1 MNNFQDYV
9 YCINQDGIVRDEKV
23 IGIDLGTANVL
34 IYIKGQGI
42 VLNEPSVV
50 AIDSETK
57 KPLAVGMEAAQMLG
71 RTPGKVNAIKPMKD
85 GVIADFEITEIM
97 LNHFIR
103 KVNGKSL
110 FSRPR
115 ILICCPSNI
124 TQVEKNAIKE
134 AAERT
139 GAKKV
144 FLEEEPKVAAIGA
157 GMDISKPSGNM
168 VIDIGGGTTDVAV
181 LSLGSIVTSSSIKV
195 AGNTFDSDILKYI
208 KDKYK
213 LLIGER
219 TAEEIKMTIGTVFPG
234 IKNDK
239 MEVRGRDLVTG
250 LPHTITICSD
260 EVEEALRESVY
271 IIIHTAK
278 NVLEQTP
285 PELSA
290 DIIDKGI
297 VITGGGALMIG
308 FDQLLSHELKVP
320 VFIAESPLTCV
331 AEGTGILLDNIHL
344 IDK

>member
-1 MNNFQDYV
+1 MFNKD
-9 YCINQDGIVRDEKV
+9 

-50 AIDSETK
+50 AIDADTK
-57 KPLAVGMEAAQMLG
+57 RPLAVGSEAREMLG
-71 RTPGKVNAIKPMKD
+71 RTPGKVLAIKPMKD
-85 GVIADFEITEIM
+85 GVIADFETTEVM
-97 LNHFIR
+97 LNYFIK
-103 KVNGKSL
+103 KVNGKG
-110 FSRPR
+110 FFQRPR

-124 TQVEKNAIKE
+124 TQVERNAIKE

-144 FLEEEPKVAAIGA
+144 YLEIEPKVAAIGA

-168 VIDIGGGTTDVAV
+168 VIDIGGGTTDIAI
-181 LSLGSIVTSSSIKV
+181 LSLGGIVESASIRI
-195 AGNTFDSDILKYI
+195 AGNAFDNDIIKYI

-213 LLIGER
+213 LLVGER
-219 TAEEIKMTIGTVFPG
+219 TAEDIKITIGTVFPG
-234 IKNDK
+234 SKVEK

-250 LPHTITICSD
+250 LPHTITLTSD

-271 IIIHTAK
+271 TIIHAVK
-278 NVLEQTP
+278 GILEETP

-297 VITGGGALMIG
+297 VLTGGGSLIDG
-308 FDQLLSHELKVP
+308 FNKLLSQELKVP
-320 VFIAESPLTCV
+320 VFTAESPLTCV
-331 AEGTGILLDNIHL
+331 AEGTGILLDNIHM
-344 IDK
+344 IDN

>member
-1 MNNFQDYV
+1 MFNKD
-9 YCINQDGIVRDEKV
+9 

-57 KPLAVGMEAAQMLG
+57 RALAVGTEAREMLG
-71 RTPGKVNAIKPMKD
+71 RTPGKVKAIKPMKD
-85 GVIADFEITEIM
+85 GVIADFETTEVM
-97 LNHFIR
+97 LNYFIK
-103 KVNGKSL
+103 KVNGKN
-110 FSRPR
+110 FFQRPR

-168 VIDIGGGTTDVAV
+168 VIDVGGGTTDIAI
-181 LSLGSIVTSSSIKV
+181 LSLGGIVNSASIRV
-195 AGNTFDSDILKYI
+195 AGNAFDNDIVKYL

-219 TAEEIKMTIGTVFPG
+219 TAEDIKKTIGTVFPG
-234 IKNDK
+234 TKTEK

-250 LPHTITICSD
+250 LPHTVNITSD

-271 IIIHTAK
+271 TIIHCAK
-278 NVLEQTP
+278 GILEQTP

-297 VITGGGALMIG
+297 VLTGGGALVEG
-308 FDQLLSHELKVP
+308 FSNLLSQELKVP

-331 AEGTGILLDNIHL
+331 AEGTGILLDNLNL
-344 IDK
+344 IDR

>member
-1 MNNFQDYV
+1 MFNKD
-9 YCINQDGIVRDEKV
+9 

-34 IYIKGQGI
+34 IYIKGQGV

-50 AIDSETK
+50 AIDSDTRR
-57 KPLAVGMEAAQMLG
+57 PLAVGTEARDMLG
-71 RTPGKVNAIKPMKD
+71 RTPGKVKAIKPMKD
-85 GVIADFEITEIM
+85 GVIADFETTGIM
-97 LNHFIR
+97 LNYFIK
-103 KVNGKSL
+103 KVNGKS
-110 FSRPR
+110 FFARPR

-139 GAKKV
+139 GARKV

-168 VIDIGGGTTDVAV
+168 VIDIGGGTTDIAI
-181 LSLGSIVTSSSIKV
+181 LSLGGIVESSSIRI
-195 AGNTFDSDILKYI
+195 AGNAFDNDIIKYI

-219 TAEEIKMTIGTVFPG
+219 TAEEIKITIGTVYPG
-234 IKNDK
+234 SKNEK

-250 LPHTITICSD
+250 LPHTITLTSE
-260 EVEEALRESVY
+260 EVEEGLRESVY
-271 IIIHTAK
+271 SIIKAAK
-278 NVLEQTP
+278 SILEQTP

-297 VITGGGALMIG
+297 VLTGGGSLIDG
-308 FDQLLSHELKVP
+308 FSQILAQELKVP
-320 VFIAESPLTCV
+320 VFTAESPLTCV
-331 AEGTGILLDNIHL
+331 AEGTGILLDNLHL
-344 IDK
+344 VDK

>member
-1 MNNFQDYV
+1 MFNKD
-9 YCINQDGIVRDEKV
+9 

-57 KPLAVGMEAAQMLG
+57 KALAVGKEAHEMLG
-71 RTPGKVNAIKPMKD
+71 RTPGKVKAIKPMKD
-85 GVIADFEITEIM
+85 GVIADFETTEVM
-97 LNHFIR
+97 LNHFIK
-103 KVNGKSL
+103 KVNGKNL

-168 VIDIGGGTTDVAV
+168 VIDIGGGTTDIAI
-181 LSLGSIVTSSSIKV
+181 LSLGGIVNSSSIRI
-195 AGNTFDSDILKYI
+195 AGNAFDLDIVKYI

-219 TAEEIKMTIGTVFPG
+219 TAEDIKKTIGTVFPG
-234 IKNDK
+234 SRKEK

-250 LPHTITICSD
+250 LPHTITLNSD

-271 IIIHTAK
+271 TIIHCAK
-278 NVLEQTP
+278 GILEQTP

-297 VITGGGALMIG
+297 VLTGGGAMVDG
-308 FDQLLSHELKVP
+308 FSNLLSQELKVP

-331 AEGTGILLDNIHL
+331 AEGPGILLDNLYL
-344 IDK
+344 IDR

>member
-1 MNNFQDYV
+1 MFNKD
-9 YCINQDGIVRDEKV
+9 

-50 AIDSETK
+50 AIDSDTK
-57 KPLAVGMEAAQMLG
+57 RPLAVGIEAHEMLG
-71 RTPGKVNAIKPMKD
+71 RTPGKVKAIRPMKD
-85 GVIADFEITEIM
+85 GVIADFETTEVM
-97 LNHFIR
+97 LNHFIK
-103 KVNGKSL
+103 KVNGKNF

-168 VIDIGGGTTDVAV
+168 VIDIGGGTTDIAI
-181 LSLGSIVTSSSIKV
+181 LSLGGIVNSSSIRR
-195 AGNTFDSDILKYI
+195 AGNAFDNDIIKYI
-208 KDKYK
+208 KEKYK
-213 LLIGER
+213 LLVGER
-219 TAEEIKMTIGTVFPG
+219 TAEDIKVSIGTVYPG
-234 IKNDK
+234 FRNEK

-250 LPHTITICSD
+250 LPHTITLTSD

-271 IIIHTAK
+271 TIIKAAK
-278 NVLEQTP
+278 NILEQTP

-297 VITGGGALMIG
+297 VLTGGGAMVEG
-308 FDQLLSHELKVP
+308 FSQLLSQELKVP

-331 AEGTGILLDNIHL
+331 AEGTGIMLDNIHL
-344 IDK
+344 VDNR